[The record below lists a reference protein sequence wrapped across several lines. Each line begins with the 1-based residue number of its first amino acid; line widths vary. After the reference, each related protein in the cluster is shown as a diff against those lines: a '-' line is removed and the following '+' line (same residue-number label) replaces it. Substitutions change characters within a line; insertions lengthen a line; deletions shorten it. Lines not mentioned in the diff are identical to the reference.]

1 MPLSA
6 AAPRKAQHIR
16 RYEAIGYLRED
27 GLYDIEGHLTDEKT
41 YPFDNRWRGTVVPGE
56 KLHDMH
62 LRLTIN
68 DDMEIVAVEAATEA
82 SPFSLCGDIT
92 ASYQQLVGLRIV
104 SGFSRK
110 ALERIGG
117 VKGCTH
123 ISELLRVLGVVA
135 FQTLWPVIHAKQ
147 KAAPEGSRASPTALL
162 NSCHAYA
169 ANSPVV
175 ETYFPEHYQP
185 AKSQKNAL

>member
-82 SPFSLCGDIT
+82 SPFSLCSDIT

-123 ISELLRVLGVVA
+123 ISELLRVLGRGRLSDPLA
-135 FQTLWPVIHAKQ
+135 GHPCKT
-147 KAAPEGSRASPTALL
+147 ESRARRQSRVAHCPTELL
-162 NSCHAYA
+162 PRLCSELAGCGDL
-169 ANSPVV
+169 
-175 ETYFPEHYQP
+175 FPGTLP
-185 AKSQKNAL
+185 AR